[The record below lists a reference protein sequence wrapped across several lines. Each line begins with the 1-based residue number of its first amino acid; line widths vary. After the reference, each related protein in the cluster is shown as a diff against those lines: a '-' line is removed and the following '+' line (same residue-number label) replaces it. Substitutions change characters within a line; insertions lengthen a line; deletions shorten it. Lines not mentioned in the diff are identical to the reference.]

1 MVGSVCDCE
10 SAGLSRAAGG
20 EEVMWLS
27 WSVGAGEVVSEC
39 CHVDNNYR

>member
-10 SAGLSRAAGG
+10 SAGLSRAGG

-27 WSVGAGEVVSEC
+27 WSVGAAEVVSDC
-39 CHVDNNYR
+39 CHVNDD